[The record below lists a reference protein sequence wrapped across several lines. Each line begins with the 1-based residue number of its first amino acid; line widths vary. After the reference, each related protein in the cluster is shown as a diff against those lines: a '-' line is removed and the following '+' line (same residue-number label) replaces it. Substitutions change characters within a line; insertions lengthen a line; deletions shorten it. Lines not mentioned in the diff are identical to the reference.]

1 MNRSVGNGSDGP
13 ILRVFGAVDVSCKSN
28 FMDNSRQKMSFYLFI
43 KLHWILN
50 CDLIQKTPF
59 FTQNLPFGTQRMTKE
74 RPILLF
80 FGTEEVFSKAIL
92 RTVFDQNVVFSP
104 LSEFLES
111 KFAIYCKKHR
121 FWTKIDHFAPKQR
134 PKNASKFRILRKLWI
149 LEFSFGSNGQTVD
162 FLGSSAKQNI

>member
-1 MNRSVGNGSDGP
+1 
-13 ILRVFGAVDVSCKSN
+13 
-28 FMDNSRQKMSFYLFI
+28 MSFYHFYQT
-43 KLHWILN
+43 ILSLKFRF
-50 CDLIQKTPF
+50 DIKTPF
-59 FTQNLPFGTQRMTKE
+59 FVKNWPLGPQRMTKE

-134 PKNASKFRILRKLWI
+134 PKNASKFRILRKLGI

-162 FLGSSAKQNI
+162 FLGVFS